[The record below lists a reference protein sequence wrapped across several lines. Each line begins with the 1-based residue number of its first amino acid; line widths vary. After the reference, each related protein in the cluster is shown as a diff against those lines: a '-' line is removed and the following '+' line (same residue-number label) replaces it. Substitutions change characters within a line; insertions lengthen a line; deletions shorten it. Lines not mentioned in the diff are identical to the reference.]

1 MSLNA
6 DGFQGLELVRHQ
18 GIFEFAGLSGGTKEQ
33 LAAAVP
39 LAIAIAELLAATR
52 GLQIIILTCTP
63 SDYDTLGATEIVLQ
77 PVTISSATTSDSA
90 PSLPPPHSPPILAPS
105 DFPDS

>member
-39 LAIAIAELLAATR
+39 LAIAELLAATR
-52 GLQIIILTCTP
+52 GLQIIILSCTP
-63 SDYDTLGATEIVLQ
+63 SDYVTLGATEIVLQ
-77 PVTISSATTSDSA
+77 PVTMS
-90 PSLPPPHSPPILAPS
+90 PKSPP
-105 DFPDS
+105 